1 MCQDWL
7 REVTWLIQHWLEEEE
22 GPRQFGSIDGIRERR
37 FELINTFGM
46 IRQQHV
52 VVELAALT
60 WRAETLQ
67 RKTQSPRA

>member
-37 FELINTFGM
+37 FELIDTFG
-46 IRQQHV
+46 
-52 VVELAALT
+52 L
-60 WRAETLQ
+60 
-67 RKTQSPRA
+67 